1 MSRGLLTLLAGLLLA
16 PGPARAAVVG
26 SSLDPELA
34 VPYRWRVVVQFAP
47 GPLFTPAFRAQL
59 LSDTRA
65 ALQPT
70 LGALGTVEVLDLAA
84 IPDAARDPLTREF
97 ALTGWPALD
106 SPKFRELTGVKTH
119 FLKLAA
125 DGGAIKLQARQ
136 HDGSTG
142 LALPVLRVKETRDPQ
157 TVNRLAGLLLARDF
171 GPTATVEVP
180 DAEADTVKVRF
191 RGGALPGLDR
201 HLKIGDVLVVSEV
214 YEQRRPD
221 PPQLTSRT
229 RPKVAETLPPLHV
242 ARPREYTL
250 LRLESMPENGVARC
264 RVLTR
269 FSTAFNIA
277 RTLLGVRA
285 MKVATT
291 EAPVELRIVD
301 QNGRPPAANTLL
313 QVRASDVGFLPTAE
327 PRDRLDFRDGLF
339 RSGRP
344 LRNVACVV
352 VTVGTSH
359 KLQYFPVPI
368 LDGQPV
374 TLKFPVDPKLAA
386 LVEYENRLEVL
397 SGRLRAA
404 QDTQRTLVEELA
416 RLIVAGKN
424 PQALERAVTGLL
436 TLEGLDKEL
445 AALLAA
451 LRLPPEAGGA
461 ESAAALAYADAGLK
475 ALREGRPGIA
485 AKVEE
490 LRKSIGTTNDPANFE
505 RAFAAKERALSI
517 RRAVE
522 AGDVEQALAEYDLLF
537 ELTKQESTKEL
548 KAKLEAEWKP
558 RSPEHKKARDF
569 VLNAWRQLA
578 DPAAHAAALD
588 RLADAAKTMTDN
600 QDRLGLRNLLT
611 ALDQTYTKLKDAL
624 DRLDPETDGDKPTI
638 EQIKALTPALRK
650 IETEAIAAVTKIEN
664 PR

>member
-1 MSRGLLTLLAGLLLA
+1 M
-16 PGPARAAVVG
+16 
-26 SSLDPELA
+26 
-34 VPYRWRVVVQFAP
+34 
-47 GPLFTPAFRAQL
+47 
-59 LSDTRA
+59 
-65 ALQPT
+65 
-70 LGALGTVEVLDLAA
+70 
-84 IPDAARDPLTREF
+84 
-97 ALTGWPALD
+97 
-106 SPKFRELTGVKTH
+106 
-119 FLKLAA
+119 
-125 DGGAIKLQARQ
+125 
-136 HDGSTG
+136 
-142 LALPVLRVKETRDPQ
+142 
-157 TVNRLAGLLLARDF
+157 NRLAGLLLARDF

-229 RPKVAETLPPLHV
+229 RPKAAETLPPLHV

-250 LRLESMPENGVARC
+250 LRLETMPENGVARC

-285 MKVATT
+285 MKLATT

-301 QNGRPPAANTLL
+301 QTGRPPAANTLL

-352 VTVGTSH
+352 VTVGTSQ

-451 LRLPPEAGGA
+451 LRLPPEA
-461 ESAAALAYADAGLK
+461 SAAEFAAPLAYADAGLK

-522 AGDVEQALAEYDLLF
+522 AGDIEQALAEYDLLY

-569 VLNAWRQLA
+569 VLNTWRQLA
-578 DPAAHAAALD
+578 DPAAHAAHLD

-624 DRLDPETDGDKPTI
+624 DRLDPETDSDKPTI

-650 IETEAIAAVTKIEN
+650 IETEAIAAVAKIEN